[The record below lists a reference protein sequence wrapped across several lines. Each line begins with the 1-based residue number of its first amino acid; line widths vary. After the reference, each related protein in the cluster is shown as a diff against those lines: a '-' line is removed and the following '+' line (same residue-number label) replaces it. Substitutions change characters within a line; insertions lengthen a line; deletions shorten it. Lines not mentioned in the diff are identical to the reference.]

1 MGRNEAVRPI
11 PSLGGRSP
19 DGALD
24 RGASASASSRVVY
37 RWFDVIGGPSRTQ
50 EAMVARSFGRYLS
63 LEMVLLCLVEL
74 LLSFIVIYAMLVSA
88 AMPEVPTLGSVS
100 FLSIRP
106 ESVNLAAVL
115 AFTIGA
121 SSIAIG
127 LYRPE
132 LCLQRRH
139 LLLYAAVAGALAFPV
154 ILLVSETLQI
164 RLSHYYLLWIMKVL
178 LAWAGC
184 LVISRWVFAI
194 AVSHKLFVRPVVVLG
209 DGRRAARLGAVIRA
223 QRGRLFEL
231 AGMLDPARPEVVAG
245 LAGRTKIWAFVVA
258 TEERGELPID
268 QLLTC
273 KLKGMQVFDDVT
285 FWEQHLG
292 RIDLANTEQDWL
304 LFAEGFSSGPMANA
318 IRRGADLVISTAFV
332 VVTLPLMLI
341 VAALIKLDS
350 PGPAF
355 YRQERIGL
363 HGRVF
368 TLLKFRS
375 MRTDAEAE
383 GTPRW
388 ASRNDSRVTRV
399 GAFIRSTRIDELP
412 QLLNVLRG
420 EMSFIGPRPERPHFV
435 EELARDIPLYRDRT
449 YVKPGIT
456 GWAQVNFPYG
466 ASVED
471 ARQKLSYD
479 LYYVKNRS
487 LFLDLL
493 ILISTIRVIL
503 FQEGAR

>member
-1 MGRNEAVRPI
+1 M
-11 PSLGGRSP
+11 
-19 DGALD
+19 
-24 RGASASASSRVVY
+24 
-37 RWFDVIGGPSRTQ
+37 
-50 EAMVARSFGRYLS
+50 ARSFGRYLS
-63 LEMVLLCLVEL
+63 FEMVLLCLVEL

-88 AMPEVPTLGSVS
+88 AMPEEPFLGAVS
-100 FLSIRP
+100 FFTIRP

-139 LLLYAAVAGALAFPV
+139 LLVYAAVAGALAFPV

-164 RLSHYYLLWIMKVL
+164 RLSHYYLLWTMKVL

-184 LVISRWVFAI
+184 LVVSRWVFAI

-231 AGMLDPARPEVVAG
+231 AGMFDAARPDAAAAG
-245 LAGRTKIWAFVVA
+245 LARRSKIWAFIVA
-258 TEERGELPID
+258 TEDRGKLPVD
-268 QLLTC
+268 QLLAC
-273 KLKGMQVFDDVT
+273 KLKGMRVFDDVT

-292 RIDLANTEQDWL
+292 RIDLANTDQNWL
-304 LFAEGFSSGPMANA
+304 LFTDGFSSGLVANTV
-318 IRRGADLVISTAFV
+318 RRAADLVISVAFV
-332 VVTLPLMLI
+332 VATLPLMLV

-383 GTPRW
+383 GKPRW

-487 LFLDLL
+487 LFLDFL

>member
-1 MGRNEAVRPI
+1 LFG
-11 PSLGGRSP
+11 
-19 DGALD
+19 
-24 RGASASASSRVVY
+24 
-37 RWFDVIGGPSRTQ
+37 VIGGPSRTR

-74 LLSFIVIYAMLVSA
+74 LLSFIIIYAMLVSA
-88 AMPEVPTLGSVS
+88 AMPDGPPLGSVS

-106 ESVNLAAVL
+106 ETVNLAAVL

-121 SSIAIG
+121 SSVTIG
-127 LYRPE
+127 LYRSE
-132 LCLQRRH
+132 LFLQRRH

-184 LVISRWVFAI
+184 LVISRWIFAV
-194 AVSHKLFVRPVVVLG
+194 AVSHKVFVRPVVVLG

-231 AGMLDPARPEVVAG
+231 AGMLDPAQPEAAVAG
-245 LAGRTKIWAFVVA
+245 LAERTKIWALVVA
-258 TEERGELPID
+258 TEERGRLPKDEL
-268 QLLTC
+268 LAC
-273 KLKGMQVFDDVT
+273 KLKGTRVFDDVT

-292 RIDLANTEQDWL
+292 RIDLANTDPNWL
-304 LFAEGFSSGPMANA
+304 LFADGFSSGPVVNA
-318 IRRGADLVISTAFV
+318 IRRGADLMISVAFLIA
-332 VVTLPLMLI
+332 TLPLMLV
-341 VAALIKLDS
+341 VAGLIKLDS
-350 PGPAF
+350 PGPVF

-383 GTPRW
+383 GKPRW
-388 ASRNDSRVTRV
+388 AARNDSRVTRV

-412 QLLNVLRG
+412 QLINVLRG

-435 EELARDIPLYRDRT
+435 EELARDIPLYRDRA

-493 ILISTIRVIL
+493 ILVSTIRVIL